1 MSQFKIY
8 KQKPPI
14 NCIYTLGWRK
24 LRNIYYLLGKLV
36 FEHQKYLNEK
46 PRLISRIIE

>member
-14 NCIYTLGWRK
+14 VFTRLVGVNYGTFTILLDK
-24 LRNIYYLLGKLV
+24 LA